1 MASFMIDEQVEPKK
15 SRKWLKITGI
25 TLITLVVL
33 AGIGYGSYYIINRNR
48 NIVPATDFTLT
59 TLTGSNFTLSD
70 NIGSVVLL
78 DFMSYTCG
86 PCWLMM
92 PDLVELYE
100 EYNDTVVFFS
110 IHVGTYNQTELEE
123 RIDEYNATWDFAF
136 DTEDLITKYAASPIP
151 KTVIIDKDGYVTY
164 SHNGLTTKET
174 IQNELEEAL
183 AGTADPINVGYRFIM
198 VAAFF
203 SGILSFFS
211 PCAFPL
217 LPGYMAYNLEL
228 LVRAEKKK
236 DGTEEESEEEEKDK
250 RDTKIDVRKRVW
262 KSFLWGS
269 AAAFGLLLF
278 YMIIGII
285 SAFVGEVV
293 SEWVEYITPA
303 IGVILII
310 LGIITF
316 TPLQLNLSKAVDAIS
331 KIGTRRRKKKD
342 AIDSDED
349 TEDEETSTK
358 KQGTIRREMPQMF
371 QLFIYGITYAL
382 ASLGCNLP
390 ILLGLIVGSIEAGA
404 FGKAILI
411 FLVYSLAMAVLMI
424 IITML
429 VGFSKD
435 VLINKLRAST
445 RFVKILSGILLI
457 LAGGFLI
464 GWFLWNWY
472 NPN

>member
-1 MASFMIDEQVEPKK
+1 
-15 SRKWLKITGI
+15 
-25 TLITLVVL
+25 
-33 AGIGYGSYYIINRNR
+33 
-48 NIVPATDFTLT
+48 
-59 TLTGSNFTLSD
+59 
-70 NIGSVVLL
+70 
-78 DFMSYTCG
+78 
-86 PCWLMM
+86 
-92 PDLVELYE
+92 
-100 EYNDTVVFFS
+100 
-110 IHVGTYNQTELEE
+110 
-123 RIDEYNATWDFAF
+123 
-136 DTEDLITKYAASPIP
+136 
-151 KTVIIDKDGYVTY
+151 
-164 SHNGLTTKET
+164 
-174 IQNELEEAL
+174 
-183 AGTADPINVGYRFIM
+183 M

-217 LPGYMAYNLEL
+217 LPGYMAYNLDL
-228 LVRAEKKK
+228 LVRDEKKK
-236 DGTEEESEEEEKDK
+236 EEKEVESEEEEEVEKK
-250 RDTKIDVRKRVW
+250 EIQDTRVDVRRRVW

-269 AAAFGLLLF
+269 AAAFGVLLF
-278 YMIIGII
+278 YMIIGLI

-293 SEWVEYITPA
+293 AKWVEYITPA
-303 IGVILII
+303 IGAILII

-316 TPLQLNLSKAVDAIS
+316 TPLQLNMSKAVDAIS
-331 KIGTRRRKKKD
+331 KIGTRRRKKKKD
-342 AIDSDED
+342 IDSVEDINDDEASMQ
-349 TEDEETSTK
+349 EGGIK
-358 KQGTIRREMPQMF
+358 GEMPQMF

-390 ILLGLIVGSIEAGA
+390 ILLGLVVGSIEAGA

-411 FLVYSLAMAVLMI
+411 FLIYSLAMSVLMI

-445 RFVKILSGILLI
+445 KFVKILSGILLI